1 MAAAFAAAAILVGCS
16 GSSQG
21 PSSTLPGAGSGPY
34 SSRSYSDLARTGVSP
49 KYFALLRLGLS
60 PTPDRKRHRR
70 KYKGKRDLYVS
81 DFGTGGVVVL
91 KNKTYTEVGT
101 ITDGVDGP
109 DGNTIDAKG
118 NFYEANYE
126 GDSINE
132 YAPGGS
138 SPSMTY
144 NASMLDPIG
153 VGVDK
158 KGNVYE
164 TDYDDGEGSGFVNEY
179 AQGSN
184 TVTATC
190 SPGGSVE
197 GVAVDKSGDV
207 FVYYNTTSG
216 TAKITEY
223 KGGLSSCS
231 GTVLTPTFEFA
242 GGMAIDKEGDL
253 IVCDQT
259 GNEVEVIDPPYSSV
273 TRVLES
279 GDLPFHVAINEDN
292 KLVFVASDGDAD
304 VQVIDYATGTVVDTL
319 SGGSQG
325 LSDPAAAV
333 DGPNAVY

>member
-1 MAAAFAAAAILVGCS
+1 MAVAFAAAAILGGCS
-16 GSSQG
+16 GTSQG

-49 KYFALLRLGLS
+49 KYFAMLRLGLS
-60 PTPDRKRHRR
+60 PTPARKHRK
-70 KYKGKRDLYVS
+70 KYKGERDLYVS

-109 DGNTIDAKG
+109 DGDSIDAKG
-118 NFYEANYE
+118 NFYQSNYA
-126 GDSINE
+126 GDSITE
-132 YAPGGS
+132 YAPGGT
-138 SPSMTY
+138 SPTTTY
-144 NASMLDPIG
+144 NASMIDPIG

-184 TVTATC
+184 TVTETC

-207 FVYYNTTSG
+207 FAYYNGTSG
-216 TAKITEY
+216 AKITEY
-223 KGGLSSCS
+223 KGGLKGCT
-231 GTVLTPTFEFA
+231 GTVLSPTFEFA
-242 GGMAIDKEGDL
+242 GGMAIDKNGDL
-253 IVCDQT
+253 IVCDQDAD
-259 GNEVEVIDPPYSSV
+259 EVEVIDPPYTSV
-273 TRVLES
+273 TKVLES

-292 KLVFVASDGDAD
+292 KLVFVASDSDAD

-319 SGGSQG
+319 SSGEDG